1 MSAGPGFVPG
11 HIGGGIMIVK
21 KVGHVGLALML
32 LNPLLLGAVP
42 AGASGDVETASPRNV
57 LGNWATSAP
66 VFSGVHAAGVNVQIF
81 AVATAHFE
89 GDFAGT
95 TLFKG
100 TFLIDPQ
107 GNIRG
112 HATEAFTG
120 TVSGVGSGTVLFE
133 EEATISAAG
142 VVHVDATI
150 THGSG
155 DLAHISGRLV
165 FDGTSAADLSSA
177 GTYVGQIQS

>member
-1 MSAGPGFVPG
+1 MRLVLARL
-11 HIGGGIMIVK
+11 I
-21 KVGHVGLALML
+21 LALAVFGVGQIASAADV
-32 LNPLLLGAVP
+32 GA
-42 AGASGDVETASPRNV
+42 ASPREV
-57 LGNWATSAP
+57 SGNWATSAP
-66 VFSGVHAAGVNVQIF
+66 VITGAHPAGVNLQVF
-81 AVATAHFE
+81 AASTALFK

-95 TLFKG
+95 TVLTG

-120 TVSGVGSGTVLFE
+120 TVSGLGSGTVLFE
-133 EEATISAAG
+133 DETTVSATG

-150 THGSG
+150 THGTG
-155 DLAHISGRLV
+155 DLAHLSGLLV

-177 GTYVGQIQS
+177 GTYAGQIQT

>member
-1 MSAGPGFVPG
+1 MKLVLAR
-11 HIGGGIMIVK
+11 
-21 KVGHVGLALML
+21 LALAL
-32 LNPLLLGAVP
+32 AVLGVGQLASAVDV
-42 AGASGDVETASPRNV
+42 GAASPREV
-57 LGNWATSAP
+57 SGTWATAAP
-66 VFSGVHAAGVNVQIF
+66 VISGAHPAGVNVRVF
-81 AVATAHFE
+81 AVDTAQFL

-95 TLFKG
+95 TVFQG
-100 TFLIDPQ
+100 TFLVDPQ

-112 HATEAFTG
+112 HATEAFSG

-155 DLAHISGRLV
+155 DLAHLSGRLV
-165 FDGTSAADLSSA
+165 FDGSSAADLSSA
-177 GTYVGQIQS
+177 GTYVGQTQA

>member
-1 MSAGPGFVPG
+1 MRLVLARLILTLAVFGVGQIASAAD
-11 HIGGGIMIVK
+11 
-21 KVGHVGLALML
+21 VGA
-32 LNPLLLGAVP
+32 
-42 AGASGDVETASPRNV
+42 ASPREV

-66 VFSGVHAAGVNVQIF
+66 VFTGAHPAGVNVQLF
-81 AVATAHFE
+81 AVSTAQFK

-95 TLFKG
+95 TVFTGK
-100 TFLIDPQ
+100 FLVDPQ

-133 EEATISAAG
+133 EEATVSAAG
-142 VVHVDATI
+142 IVHVDATI

-155 DLAHISGRLV
+155 DLAHLSGRLV
-165 FDGTSAADLSSA
+165 FDGSSAADLSSA
-177 GTYVGQIQS
+177 GTYVGQIQT

>member
-1 MSAGPGFVPG
+1 MRLALARLILTLAVLG
-11 HIGGGIMIVK
+11 
-21 KVGHVGLALML
+21 VGLIASVAAV
-32 LNPLLLGAVP
+32 GA
-42 AGASGDVETASPRNV
+42 ASPREV

-66 VFSGVHAAGVNVQIF
+66 VITGAHPAGVNVQVF
-81 AVATAHFE
+81 AVATAQFE

-95 TLFKG
+95 TVFTGK
-100 TFLIDPQ
+100 FLIDPQ
-107 GNIRG
+107 GKIRG

-133 EEATISAAG
+133 EEATVSAAG
-142 VVHVDATI
+142 MVHVDATI

-155 DLAHISGRLV
+155 NLAHLSGRLI

-177 GTYVGQIQS
+177 GTYSGQIQT

>member
-1 MSAGPGFVPG
+1 MRLF
-11 HIGGGIMIVK
+11 
-21 KVGHVGLALML
+21 LARVALTL
-32 LNPLLLGAVP
+32 AVLGAAQV
-42 AGASGDVETASPRNV
+42 ASAAQVGAAAPRD
-57 LGNWATSAP
+57 LSGNWATSAP
-66 VFSGVHAAGVNVQIF
+66 VISGAHPAGVNVRVIVVSTAQF
-81 AVATAHFE
+81 A

-95 TLFKG
+95 TVFTG

-120 TVSGVGSGTVLFE
+120 TVSGVGSGKVLFQ
-133 EEATISAAG
+133 EEATVSATG

-155 DLAHISGRLV
+155 DLAHLSGRLV
-165 FDGTSAADLSSA
+165 FDGTSAPDLSSA
-177 GTYVGQIQS
+177 GTYAGQIQP

>member
-1 MSAGPGFVPG
+1 MSVGPGLIPG

-21 KVGHVGLALML
+21 KLRHVGLALML
-32 LNPLLLGAVP
+32 LTPLMLGAVP
-42 AGASGDVETASPRNV
+42 AGVEAAAPHNV

-66 VFSGVHAAGVNVQIF
+66 VFSGVHAAGENVQIF
-81 AVATAHFE
+81 AVATAQFE

-95 TLFKG
+95 TVFKG
-100 TFLIDPQ
+100 RFLIDPQ

-133 EEATISAAG
+133 EEATVSAAG

-165 FDGTSAADLSSA
+165 FDGTSAADLASA
-177 GTYVGQIQS
+177 GTYAGQIQS

>member
-1 MSAGPGFVPG
+1 MF
-11 HIGGGIMIVK
+11 VK
-21 KVGHVGLALML
+21 KRRYVGLAVMVLT
-32 LNPLLLGAVP
+32 PLLLGAVP
-42 AGASGDVETASPRNV
+42 AGASSDAGAASPRQV

-66 VFSGVHAAGVNVQIF
+66 VISGAHPAGVNVRVI
-81 AVATAHFE
+81 AVSTAKFV

-95 TLFKG
+95 TIFTG
-100 TFLIDPQ
+100 TFLVDAQ

-120 TVSGVGSGTVLFE
+120 TVAGVGSGTVLFE
-133 EEATISAAG
+133 EEATVSAAG

-150 THGSG
+150 TQGSG
-155 DLAHISGRLV
+155 DLAHLSGRLI

-177 GTYVGQIQS
+177 GTYAGQIQM

>member
-1 MSAGPGFVPG
+1 MRLFLAR
-11 HIGGGIMIVK
+11 
-21 KVGHVGLALML
+21 LALTL
-32 LNPLLLGAVP
+32 A
-42 AGASGDVETASPRNV
+42 V
-57 LGNWATSAP
+57 LGIGQLASAADVGAAAPREVVGTWATSAP
-66 VFSGVHAAGVNVQIF
+66 VITPTHPAGVNVQVI
-81 AVATAHFE
+81 AVATAQWV

-95 TLFKG
+95 TVFKG
-100 TFLIDPQ
+100 TFLVDPQ

-133 EEATISAAG
+133 DEVTVSAAG
-142 VVHVDATI
+142 VVHVDATV

-155 DLAHISGRLV
+155 GLVHLSGRLV

-177 GTYVGQIQS
+177 GTYAGQIQP

>member
-1 MSAGPGFVPG
+1 M
-11 HIGGGIMIVK
+11 
-21 KVGHVGLALML
+21 
-32 LNPLLLGAVP
+32 GA
-42 AGASGDVETASPRNV
+42 AWPRHV

-66 VFSGVHAAGVNVQIF
+66 VITGAHPAGVNVQFI
-81 AVATAHFE
+81 AVETAQFV

-95 TLFKG
+95 TVLKG
-100 TFLIDPQ
+100 TFLIDRQ

-133 EEATISAAG
+133 EEATVSAAG

-150 THGSG
+150 TRGSG
-155 DLAHISGRLV
+155 DLAHLSGRLV

-177 GTYVGQIQS
+177 GTYAGQIQS

>member
-1 MSAGPGFVPG
+1 
-11 HIGGGIMIVK
+11 MIVK
-21 KVGHVGLALML
+21 KLRHIGLALML
-32 LNPLLLGAVP
+32 LTPLLLGAVP
-42 AGASGDVETASPRNV
+42 AGASGDVGAAAPRAV
-57 LGNWATSAP
+57 SGNWATSAP
-66 VFSGVHAAGVNVQIF
+66 VITGAHPAGVNVQLF
-81 AVATAHFE
+81 AVSTAHFQ

-95 TLFKG
+95 TVFTGK
-100 TFLIDPQ
+100 FLIDPQ

-133 EEATISAAG
+133 EETTVSAAG
-142 VVHVDATI
+142 IVHVDATI

-155 DLAHISGRLV
+155 DLAHLSGRLV

-177 GTYVGQIQS
+177 GTYAGQIQS

>member
-1 MSAGPGFVPG
+1 MLGRSRFAPAILTLVVLGVGQLASA
-11 HIGGGIMIVK
+11 
-21 KVGHVGLALML
+21 AD
-32 LNPLLLGAVP
+32 
-42 AGASGDVETASPRNV
+42 AGAAAPRDV
-57 LGNWATSAP
+57 LGSWATSAP
-66 VFSGVHAAGVNVQIF
+66 AITGAHPAGVNVQLI
-81 AVATAHFE
+81 AAATARFG

-95 TLFKG
+95 TLFTGK
-100 TFLIDPQ
+100 FISDPQ

-133 EEATISAAG
+133 EEATVSAAG

-155 DLAHISGRLV
+155 ALAHLSGRLV

-177 GTYVGQIQS
+177 GSYRGQIQP

>member
-1 MSAGPGFVPG
+1 MSAGPGLIPG
-11 HIGGGIMIVK
+11 RIGGGIMIVK
-21 KVGHVGLALML
+21 KLRHVGLALML
-32 LNPLLLGAVP
+32 LTPLLLGAVP
-42 AGASGDVETASPRNV
+42 ASGDVEAAAPRNV

-66 VFSGVHAAGVNVQIF
+66 VFSGVHPAGVNVQIF
-81 AVATAHFE
+81 AVATAQFK

-95 TLFKG
+95 TVFKG

-120 TVSGVGSGTVLFE
+120 TVSGVGSGTLLFE
-133 EEATISAAG
+133 EEATVSAAG
-142 VVHVDATI
+142 AVHVDATI

-165 FDGTSAADLSSA
+165 FDGTSAADLSST
-177 GTYVGQIQS
+177 GTYAGQIQS

>member
-1 MSAGPGFVPG
+1 MRLV
-11 HIGGGIMIVK
+11 
-21 KVGHVGLALML
+21 LARLFITVAV
-32 LNPLLLGAVP
+32 LGAGQIASV
-42 AGASGDVETASPRNV
+42 ADVGAASPREV

-66 VFSGVHAAGVNVQIF
+66 VVTGAHPAGQNVQLF
-81 AVATAHFE
+81 AVATAQFK

-95 TLFKG
+95 TVFTGK
-100 TFLIDPQ
+100 FLIDPQ

-133 EEATISAAG
+133 EEATVSATG
-142 VVHVDATI
+142 IVHVDATI

-155 DLAHISGRLV
+155 DLAHLSGRLV

-177 GTYVGQIQS
+177 GTYAGQIQT

>member
-1 MSAGPGFVPG
+1 M
-11 HIGGGIMIVK
+11 MIVK
-21 KVGHVGLALML
+21 KLRNVGLALML
-32 LNPLLLGAVP
+32 ATPLLLGAVP
-42 AGASGDVETASPRNV
+42 AGASGDVGAAAPRDV

-66 VFSGVHAAGVNVQIF
+66 VSTPTHPAGVNVQVI
-81 AVATAHFE
+81 AVATAQFV

-95 TLFKG
+95 TVFKG

-133 EEATISAAG
+133 EEATVSAAG

-155 DLAHISGRLV
+155 DLAHLSGRLV

-177 GTYVGQIQS
+177 GTYAGQIQA

>member
-1 MSAGPGFVPG
+1 MGS
-11 HIGGGIMIVK
+11 
-21 KVGHVGLALML
+21 
-32 LNPLLLGAVP
+32 
-42 AGASGDVETASPRNV
+42 
-57 LGNWATSAP
+57 WATSAP
-66 VFSGVHAAGVNVQIF
+66 TFAGAHPAGVNVQLL
-81 AVATAHFE
+81 ATATAQFG

-95 TLFKG
+95 TVFTGK
-100 TFLIDPQ
+100 FIFDPQ

-112 HATEAFTG
+112 HATEEFSG

-155 DLAHISGRLV
+155 ALGHLSGRLV
-165 FDGTSAADLSSA
+165 FDGTSAADLSSG
-177 GTYVGQIQS
+177 GTFKGQIQP

>member
-1 MSAGPGFVPG
+1 MRLFLAR
-11 HIGGGIMIVK
+11 
-21 KVGHVGLALML
+21 LALVL
-32 LNPLLLGAVP
+32 AVLGVGQLASAADV
-42 AGASGDVETASPRNV
+42 GAASPREV
-57 LGNWATSAP
+57 SGNWTTSAP
-66 VFSGVHAAGVNVQIF
+66 GITPTHPAGVNVQVI
-81 AVATAHFE
+81 AVATAQWV

-95 TLFKG
+95 TVFKG
-100 TFLIDPQ
+100 TFLIDAQ

-120 TVSGVGSGTVLFE
+120 TVPGVGSGTVLFE
-133 EEATISAAG
+133 DEVTVSAAG

-155 DLAHISGRLV
+155 DLAHLSGRLV

-177 GTYVGQIQS
+177 GTYAGQIQA